1 MSALRGAAV
10 FPDILVHDVVVE
22 FERVLKGQV
31 IVDLAALG
39 LNHVGL
45 IWAGD
50 VRKLILLSRMDLAAE
65 EFLVSKSSV
74 FLCDQSFGGR
84 CMLFDV

>member
-1 MSALRGAAV
+1 MSALRSAAV
-10 FPDILVHDVVVE
+10 FPDILVHDVFVE
-22 FERVLKGQV
+22 FERFLISQV

-39 LNHVGL
+39 LNHIGL

-50 VRKLILLSRMDLAAE
+50 VRKLILLSRVDLAAE

-74 FLCDQSFGGR
+74 FLCDQSFGG
-84 CMLFDV
+84 